1 MVVPRGTP
9 WPFCPEA
16 FGRAPVSATPAARP
30 EAAHVISFN
39 RATPGQIL
47 AAAERELTLALP
59 RLIACR
65 NRLYRETGTY
75 PDDLGAAIFR
85 LDFLLR
91 DIMAGLVSPAHV
103 KAEPAK
109 RDPGTVQ

>member
-1 MVVPRGTP
+1 VKAGDQPRFVSGGRQLEKIK
-9 WPFCPEA
+9 EA
-16 FGRAPVSATPAARP
+16 DVG
-30 EAAHVISFN
+30 AHMISFN
-39 RATPGQIL
+39 RTTPGQIL
-47 AAAERELTLALP
+47 AAAERELTLALQ

-75 PDDLGAAIFR
+75 PDDLGAAICR

-109 RDPGTVQ
+109 PDPGTVQ

>member
-1 MVVPRGTP
+1 M
-9 WPFCPEA
+9 
-16 FGRAPVSATPAARP
+16 RANLSAPAAGP
-30 EAAHVISFN
+30 ETAHVISSN

-47 AAAERELTLALP
+47 AAAERELRLALP

-91 DIMAGLVSPAHV
+91 DIMAGLVSPAEV

-109 RDPGTVQ
+109 RVRGSVQ

>member
-1 MVVPRGTP
+1 M
-9 WPFCPEA
+9 
-16 FGRAPVSATPAARP
+16 RANLSAPAAGP
-30 EAAHVISFN
+30 ETAHVISSN

-91 DIMAGLVSPAHV
+91 DIMAGLVSPADV
-103 KAEPAK
+103 KAESAK
-109 RDPGTVQ
+109 RGRGSVQ